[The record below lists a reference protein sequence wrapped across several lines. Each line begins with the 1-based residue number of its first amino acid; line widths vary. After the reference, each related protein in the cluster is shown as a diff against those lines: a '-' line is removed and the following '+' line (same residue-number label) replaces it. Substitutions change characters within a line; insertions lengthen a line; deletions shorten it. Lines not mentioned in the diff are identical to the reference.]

1 MSEIGKRVAD
11 EVKTL
16 KQVRD
21 ELRVQMHLGKAEAK
35 ELWERMEQRW
45 HDIEGKLDNAEKQ
58 AQDRGT
64 CESWARQQTGY
75 DPLTAGS
82 APPPSSSS
90 GGSGVLGGAARGAA
104 GGALIGALAGDAGKG
119 AAIGAAG
126 GGLFGGMR
134 RQDQRRQD
142 DAARSN
148 YQAQQQQARS
158 QYLRAFGA
166 CMEGKG
172 YTVR

>member
-1 MSEIGKRVAD
+1 MKGRKFALLTAFGTMMVAAPAFA
-11 EVKTL
+11 
-16 KQVRD
+16 QPY
-21 ELRVQMHLGKAEAK
+21 
-35 ELWERMEQRW
+35 
-45 HDIEGKLDNAEKQ
+45 IFPNEGQSAEKQ

-90 GGSGVLGGAARGAA
+90 GGPGVLGGAARGAA
-104 GGALIGALAGDAGKG
+104 GGALIGAIAGDAGKS

-142 DAARSN
+142 DAARAN
-148 YQAQQQQARS
+148 YQAQQQNARS
-158 QYLRAFGA
+158 HYLRAFGA
-166 CMEGKG
+166 CMEGKN
-172 YTVR
+172 YTVK